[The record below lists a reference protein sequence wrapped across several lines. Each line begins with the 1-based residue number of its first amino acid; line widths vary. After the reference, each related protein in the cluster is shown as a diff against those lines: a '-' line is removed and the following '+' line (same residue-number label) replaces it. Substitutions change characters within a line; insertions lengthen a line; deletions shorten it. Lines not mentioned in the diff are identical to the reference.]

1 MAKIV
6 NTGILNLGGNNTVNN
21 CVVGDNVTIVNG
33 KVVDDKNKKDQKE
46 QKKK

>member
-6 NTGILNLGGNNTVNN
+6 NTGILNLGGTNTNTH
-21 CVVGDNVTIVNG
+21 VVGDGVTIVNG
-33 KVVDDKNKKDQKE
+33 KVVDDKNKKDQKD